1 MKAPGNISLAWKR
14 KGGYS
19 GLIRN
24 HRKIED
30 KFNLLKIESAA
41 QRGDLYELG
50 SAILP
55 GKERLVYYVERQ
67 NIGTRLYVKVQLDP
81 ETERHLMFLSEQVS
95 RNRPRIDQEMD
106 DQQFQILKLLAYGDP
121 PE

>member
-1 MKAPGNISLAWKR
+1 
-14 KGGYS
+14 
-19 GLIRN
+19 LIRN